1 MPPTHTCRR
10 LYAQDI
16 REEHGPFTVIRG
28 SHATSPAKLKWLYEV
43 SNSPPK
49 YGPASYGSFRL
60 QGYQEDDADAD
71 AKGGGEGGA
80 GEADGEVVV
89 EQPSAPEGFPD
100 PEPIVGP
107 ALTLLIADTSSL
119 HARGLSRPGT
129 LRKVCTS
136 VSLCLCVGTAATG
149 GRLLTARHLPP
160 ATYHPPDF
168 RACRQPDRWRVAEA
182 QSVRDGEEFAE
193 RRDER
198 GVRRRG

>member
-1 MPPTHTCRR
+1 M
-10 LYAQDI
+10 
-16 REEHGPFTVIRG
+16 IRG

-60 QGYQEDDADAD
+60 QGYQEYDADADAD

-80 GEADGEVVV
+80 GEADGEFVV
-89 EQPSAPEGFPD
+89 EPSAPEGFSE

-136 VSLCLCVGTAATG
+136 VSLL
-149 GRLLTARHLPP
+149 HM
-160 ATYHPPDF
+160 
-168 RACRQPDRWRVAEA
+168 
-182 QSVRDGEEFAE
+182 SVC
-193 RRDER
+193 
-198 GVRRRG
+198 